1 MNGLFEVLPQHI
13 LHAKDVKYVEYK
25 KLISVMKDVCE
36 ITNKQIDVRIENSSK
51 MFDKFIQTC
60 KSSDVNHTKNQ
71 NFASSLFFLIHILKN
86 LISFFIIVF

>member
-36 ITNKQIDVRIENSSK
+36 ITNKQN
-51 MFDKFIQTC
+51 
-60 KSSDVNHTKNQ
+60 
-71 NFASSLFFLIHILKN
+71 
-86 LISFFIIVF
+86 